1 MSDQDN
7 TRSAIERHQQEQRL
21 ISVLADEFRDLHD
34 APPDVPLDT
43 LDDIYAAVHRL
54 REGPNPQPR
63 TAICLSGGGI
73 RSASF
78 ALGVLQAFASKELL
92 ERFHY
97 LSTVSGGGYVGGWL
111 TAWRRNKA
119 AAVAGLNARSSG
131 LGREPPEL
139 RGLRVYSNYLTPKL
153 GVLSADTWALAAL
166 YVRNLLLNWVVYLPL
181 IVAVILLPICAQSVL
196 TAAVLWPPIVHQSF
210 MGLACL
216 LLVLALYT
224 SLRGRQGATKA
235 DRVSQ
240 GDFLRLELLPLYA
253 AALLVCVYSVG
264 AYHYDPT
271 KTLISPIT
279 IPIAALGV
287 ATLHVLTWIGFAVRS
302 GRSLRL
308 DWPTAIPF
316 LSWLVAGGIGG
327 ALIGWGLAIADSLM
341 NPAGGIGIDH
351 GTRLLAIF
359 GVGWIAGSLFVAEA
373 IYLGLTSYT
382 PRGDDERE
390 WLARSSG
397 WFLALTLGWG
407 LLSALV
413 LFAADIR
420 ALLQSGF
427 WALFPVSA
435 GAGAIAA
442 GIGSSAQTLAN
453 LVSSKKGESV
463 SMTTILSVASLLFL
477 VTMTIIL
484 ATVVLTMLP
493 WWANL
498 LDLGPTGKLSI
509 IGIGLSAG
517 TPAALAV
524 AAAIVLCAAIVLLA
538 SVPINVNRFSS
549 HSLYRNRLA
558 RAFLGSARG
567 DDGQDS
573 PTRDPLTGF
582 DAKDN
587 PRMAELATPTNRPRL
602 FHVVN
607 MALNVVSGKNNAW
620 QERKAE
626 PFIVS
631 PKAVGN
637 EYVGFCR
644 TDKFGSPDG
653 GITLGTCMA
662 ISGAAA
668 SPNQG
673 YHSSPLI
680 GLIMTLFNVRLGWWL
695 GNPQHSEKAVR
706 AGPRWGI
713 FQVVKE
719 LFGLTDDESSYIY
732 LSDGGH
738 FENLGLYEM
747 VRRRCHMIVVSDG
760 GCDPNCAFE
769 DLGNA
774 VRKIWIDFGI
784 KIDFRKIEIRKRGV
798 DKDALYCALGRIQ
811 YPELKGTGKD
821 ASYVLYIK
829 PGFHD
834 NGTEPPDVCAYALAN
849 LTFPHET
856 TSDQFFSELQMESYR
871 SLGRFIADTVLGEAG
886 PADKTAPTEALQ
898 PYWKHLSE
906 YIVQYDKQAAVQPAG

>member
-1 MSDQDN
+1 
-7 TRSAIERHQQEQRL
+7 
-21 ISVLADEFRDLHD
+21 
-34 APPDVPLDT
+34 
-43 LDDIYAAVHRL
+43 
-54 REGPNPQPR
+54 
-63 TAICLSGGGI
+63 
-73 RSASF
+73 
-78 ALGVLQAFASKELL
+78 
-92 ERFHY
+92 
-97 LSTVSGGGYVGGWL
+97 
-111 TAWRRNKA
+111 
-119 AAVAGLNARSSG
+119 
-131 LGREPPEL
+131 
-139 RGLRVYSNYLTPKL
+139 
-153 GVLSADTWALAAL
+153 
-166 YVRNLLLNWVVYLPL
+166 
-181 IVAVILLPICAQSVL
+181 
-196 TAAVLWPPIVHQSF
+196 

-224 SLRGRQGATKA
+224 SLRGRQGATRA
-235 DRVSQ
+235 ERVSQ

-279 IPIAALGV
+279 IPIAALEV

-308 DWPTAIPF
+308 DWATAIPF

-327 ALIGWGLAIADSLM
+327 ALIGWGLAIADGLM

-359 GVGWIAGSLFVAEA
+359 GVGWIAGSLFIAEA

-442 GIGSSAQTLAN
+442 GIGSSAQTLAS

-498 LDLGPTGKLSI
+498 LDLGPTSKLSV
-509 IGIGLSAG
+509 IGIGLSVG

-567 DDGQDS
+567 DEGQDS
-573 PTRDPLTGF
+573 RPAIRSPVSM
-582 DAKDN
+582 
-587 PRMAELATPTNRPRL
+587 PRTIP
-602 FHVVN
+602 
-607 MALNVVSGKNNAW
+607 AW
-620 QERKAE
+620 Q
-626 PFIVS
+626 
-631 PKAVGN
+631 
-637 EYVGFCR
+637 
-644 TDKFGSPDG
+644 
-653 GITLGTCMA
+653 
-662 ISGAAA
+662 
-668 SPNQG
+668 
-673 YHSSPLI
+673 SS
-680 GLIMTLFNVRLGWWL
+680 R
-695 GNPQHSEKAVR
+695 
-706 AGPRWGI
+706 
-713 FQVVKE
+713 
-719 LFGLTDDESSYIY
+719 
-732 LSDGGH
+732 
-738 FENLGLYEM
+738 
-747 VRRRCHMIVVSDG
+747 
-760 GCDPNCAFE
+760 
-769 DLGNA
+769 
-774 VRKIWIDFGI
+774 
-784 KIDFRKIEIRKRGV
+784 
-798 DKDALYCALGRIQ
+798 
-811 YPELKGTGKD
+811 
-821 ASYVLYIK
+821 
-829 PGFHD
+829 
-834 NGTEPPDVCAYALAN
+834 
-849 LTFPHET
+849 
-856 TSDQFFSELQMESYR
+856 
-871 SLGRFIADTVLGEAG
+871 
-886 PADKTAPTEALQ
+886 LQ
-898 PYWKHLSE
+898 PTGRACTMSSTW
-906 YIVQYDKQAAVQPAG
+906 P

>member
-1 MSDQDN
+1 M
-7 TRSAIERHQQEQRL
+7 
-21 ISVLADEFRDLHD
+21 
-34 APPDVPLDT
+34 
-43 LDDIYAAVHRL
+43 
-54 REGPNPQPR
+54 
-63 TAICLSGGGI
+63 
-73 RSASF
+73 
-78 ALGVLQAFASKELL
+78 
-92 ERFHY
+92 
-97 LSTVSGGGYVGGWL
+97 
-111 TAWRRNKA
+111 
-119 AAVAGLNARSSG
+119 AGLNARSSG

-166 YVRNLLLNWVVYLPL
+166 YVRNLFLNWIVYLPL

-235 DRVSQ
+235 ERVSQ

-253 AALLVCVYSVG
+253 AALLVCVYSVA
-264 AYHYDPT
+264 AYRYDPT
-271 KTLISPIT
+271 QTLISPIT

-287 ATLHVLTWIGFAVRS
+287 RHAPCPHLDRLCRAIRPVLAA
-302 GRSLRL
+302 RL
-308 DWPTAIPF
+308 GDGNSIPV
-316 LSWLVAGGIGG
+316 LAGCRRHRRR
-327 ALIGWGLAIADSLM
+327 LIGWGLAIADSLM
-341 NPAGGIGIDH
+341 NPAGGVGIDH

-442 GIGSSAQTLAN
+442 GIGSSAQTLAS

-498 LDLGPTGKLSI
+498 LDLGPTSKLSV
-509 IGIGLSAG
+509 IGIGLSVG

-567 DDGQDS
+567 DEEQDS
-573 PTRDPLTGF
+573 QTRDPLTGF

-602 FHVVN
+602 YHVVN

-695 GNPQHSEKAVR
+695 GNPQHPEKAVR

-713 FQVVKE
+713 LPSDRSCRR
-719 LFGLTDDESSYIY
+719 LFGLTTDDEGTTSTFPTADTSKI
-732 LSDGGH
+732 SASTRWCAGDAVHHRGQ
-738 FENLGLYEM
+738 
-747 VRRRCHMIVVSDG
+747 RRRLRPG
-760 GCDPNCAFE
+760 TCAFE
-769 DLGNA
+769 DLEQ
-774 VRKIWIDFGI
+774 RRSQDR
-784 KIDFRKIEIRKRGV
+784 DRFRCQDRFPQDRNPQARRRQGR
-798 DKDALYCALGRIQ
+798 ALLRARPHPVSGAQGDRQGRRLRALHQARL
-811 YPELKGTGKD
+811 P
-821 ASYVLYIK
+821 
-829 PGFHD
+829 PM
-834 NGTEPPDVCAYALAN
+834 TEQNRLMFVPMRSPTSN
-849 LTFPHET
+849 FPHEPRRT
-856 TSDQFFSELQMESYR
+856 GSSRNPNWRAIAHLGLHRRHRAGRAGRCFGQDR
-871 SLGRFIADTVLGEAG
+871 SKPG
-886 PADKTAPTEALQ
+886 TAALLE
-898 PYWKHLSE
+898 HLSE

>member
-1 MSDQDN
+1 MVKPPKTPSVN
-7 TRSAIERHQQEQRL
+7 ERDEQEQRL
-21 ISVLADEFRDLHD
+21 IKVLADEYEALHG
-34 APPDVPLDT
+34 APPAGGPVDT
-43 LDDIYAAVHRL
+43 LDKIYAAVHQL
-54 REGPNPQPR
+54 RDGEHPQPR

-78 ALGVLQAFASKELL
+78 ALGVLQAFASKGLL

-111 TAWRRNKA
+111 TAWRHNSA
-119 AAVAGLNARSSG
+119 AAMELLNARIGG

-139 RGLRVYSNYLTPKL
+139 RGLRVYSNFLTPKL

-166 YVRNLLLNWVVYLPL
+166 YVRNLFLNWIVYLPL

-235 DRVSQ
+235 ERVSQ
-240 GDFLRLELLPLYA
+240 GEFLRLELLPLYA
-253 AALLVCVYSVG
+253 AALLVSMYSVG

-271 KTLISPIT
+271 KTLISPIN

-287 ATLHVLTWIGFAVRS
+287 ATLYVLTWIGFAVRS

-308 DWPTAIPF
+308 DWATAIPF

-341 NPAGGIGIDH
+341 NPVGGVGIDH
-351 GTRLLAIF
+351 GTP
-359 GVGWIAGSLFVAEA
+359 AGDLRRRMDRRFPVRR
-373 IYLGLTSYT
+373 
-382 PRGDDERE
+382 RGDLPRTDELHATR
-390 WLARSSG
+390 RR
-397 WFLALTLGWG
+397 
-407 LLSALV
+407 
-413 LFAADIR
+413 R
-420 ALLQSGF
+420 AGM
-427 WALFPVSA
+427 
-435 GAGAIAA
+435 AGAIVRLVPRPDAGLGPAVGPRPVRSRHPRRAA
-442 GIGSSAQTLAN
+442 VRLLGPVSGECGRRRHCSRHRLEHAQTLAS

-463 SMTTILSVASLLFL
+463 SMTTILSAASLLFL

-484 ATVVLTMLP
+484 ATVVLAMLP

-498 LDLGPTGKLSI
+498 LDLGPTSKLSV
-509 IGIGLSAG
+509 IGIGLSVG

-602 FHVVN
+602 YHVVN

-620 QERKAE
+620 QERKASS
-626 PFIVS
+626 FTLS
-631 PKAVGN
+631 PLHCGKADVG
-637 EYVGFCR
+637 YWRDRQVR
-644 TDKFGSPDG
+644 LDQVDS
-653 GITLGTCMA
+653 ITLGTA
-662 ISGAAA
+662 WPFPA
-668 SPNQG
+668 P
-673 YHSSPLI
+673 P
-680 GLIMTLFNVRLGWWL
+680 
-695 GNPQHSEKAVR
+695 R
-706 AGPRWGI
+706 ARTWATTPRR
-713 FQVVKE
+713 Q
-719 LFGLTDDESSYIY
+719 
-732 LSDGGH
+732 
-738 FENLGLYEM
+738 
-747 VRRRCHMIVVSDG
+747 RRS
-760 GCDPNCAFE
+760 
-769 DLGNA
+769 
-774 VRKIWIDFGI
+774 
-784 KIDFRKIEIRKRGV
+784 
-798 DKDALYCALGRIQ
+798 
-811 YPELKGTGKD
+811 
-821 ASYVLYIK
+821 
-829 PGFHD
+829 
-834 NGTEPPDVCAYALAN
+834 
-849 LTFPHET
+849 
-856 TSDQFFSELQMESYR
+856 
-871 SLGRFIADTVLGEAG
+871 
-886 PADKTAPTEALQ
+886 
-898 PYWKHLSE
+898 
-906 YIVQYDKQAAVQPAG
+906 